1 MQEASSVNG
10 SKMPTANTEEELILA
25 GIIAFHF
32 KKLKC
37 RYRRS
42 PRGGIVFE
50 KSFLPGRPGNSFLRI
65 CSLNCRTNGA
75 LLLTKIKFRFK
86 WRVTL
91 YVITGEHRLFEDII
105 EFGIISR
112 SGLGFCNDRSL
123 FGLSSAE

>member
-1 MQEASSVNG
+1 MKKKMQEASVNC

-50 KSFLPGRPGNSFLRI
+50 NSFLPGRPGNSFLRI
-65 CSLNCRTNGA
+65 CSQNYRTNGVYSSGKLNSDA
-75 LLLTKIKFRFK
+75 N
-86 WRVTL
+86 
-91 YVITGEHRLFEDII
+91 GE
-105 EFGIISR
+105 
-112 SGLGFCNDRSL
+112 
-123 FGLSSAE
+123 